1 VRLLLGTQLI
11 LWWLNGD
18 RALPEAAVMHARQ
31 PGATVFV
38 SKASLW
44 EMAIKAAIGKLDADI
59 PRVAAEIPA
68 NGFRWLEIEPAH
80 VVRLVSLPF
89 FADHKDPFDRLL
101 VAQCLAEPL
110 LMLTTDAKLSRYGP
124 TVLVV

>member
-1 VRLLLGTQLI
+1 MRLLLDTQLI

-31 PGATVFV
+31 PDATVFV

-59 PRVAAEIPA
+59 PQVAAEIPA
-68 NGFRWLEIEPAH
+68 NGFRWLEIEPSH

-89 FADHKDPFDRLL
+89 FADHQDPFDRLL

-110 LMLTTDAKLSRYGP
+110 LMLTTDAKLGRYGP